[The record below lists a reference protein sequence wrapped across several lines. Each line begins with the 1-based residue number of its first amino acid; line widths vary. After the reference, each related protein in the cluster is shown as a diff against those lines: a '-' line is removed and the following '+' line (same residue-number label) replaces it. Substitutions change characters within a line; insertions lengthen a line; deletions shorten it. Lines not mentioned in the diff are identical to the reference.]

1 MEEESRAAKGHI
13 WYLLSPVRP
22 LEGYNSDLGGK
33 SDPCLDLIPPGLT
46 QLPASPIWLHHST
59 LGVWLL
65 ISLFFQFCPQGA
77 GL

>member
-13 WYLLSPVRP
+13 WYLLFPVRP

-46 QLPASPIWLHHST
+46 QLPASPHLAA
-59 LGVWLL
+59 
-65 ISLFFQFCPQGA
+65 SLYPG
-77 GL
+77 GLAP